1 MSARYIQKAGL
12 WIKEEHLPAVIGC
25 DASGEIYALGEGVKG
40 WSIGDKVYVQLMQQL
55 RFSRLT
61 LALQVLSERCGQ

>member
-40 WSIGDKVYVQLMQQL
+40 WSIGDKVYN
-55 RFSRLT
+55 SCGNDALT
-61 LALQVLSERCGQ
+61 DSH